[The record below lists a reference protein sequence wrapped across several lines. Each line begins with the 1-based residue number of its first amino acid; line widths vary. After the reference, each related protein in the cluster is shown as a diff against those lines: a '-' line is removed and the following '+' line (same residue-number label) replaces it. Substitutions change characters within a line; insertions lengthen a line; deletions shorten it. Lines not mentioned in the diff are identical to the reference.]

1 MAKPADPEP
10 RLLLL
15 IDDDD
20 DIREVAAT
28 ALELVDGFRV
38 VTANSGPAGVSQA
51 QLHQPDGILMDVM
64 MPGMDGLQTAQR
76 LKADPATAKIPV
88 ILLTA
93 RVDGDEPEENV
104 AGVIPKPFDPM
115 TLGAEVRRLLGWSS

>member
-38 VTANSGPAGVSQA
+38 VTANSGLVGVSQA
-51 QLHQPDGILMDVM
+51 KLHQPDGILMDVM
-64 MPGMDGLQTAQR
+64 MPGVDGLQTAER
-76 LKADPATAKIPV
+76 LKADPATTKIPV

-93 RVDGDEPEENV
+93 RVDGDEPEENI

-115 TLGAEVRRLLGWSS
+115 TLGAEVRRLLGWAS

>member
-1 MAKPADPEP
+1 MSIPADPNP

-15 IDDDD
+15 VDDDD
-20 DIREVAAT
+20 DIREVAAM

-38 VTANSGPAGVSQA
+38 VTANGGLAGVSQA

-104 AGVIPKPFDPM
+104 AGVIAKPFDPM
-115 TLGAEVRRLLGWSS
+115 TLGAEVRRLLGWS